1 MLLKILELTDLTMTN
16 KEFRKRIR
24 KLHEEIEKAVNDND
38 YHKALKI
45 VQETK
50 RLDHEMY
57 DNNE

>member
-1 MLLKILELTDLTMTN
+1 MLLKILELTNLIMTN
-16 KEFRKRIR
+16 EEFRKRIR
-24 KLHEEIEKAVNDND
+24 KLHEEFKKAVNDDD

>member
-1 MLLKILELTDLTMTN
+1 MLLKILELTNLTMTN
-16 KEFRKRIR
+16 EEFRKRIR
-24 KLHEEIEKAVNDND
+24 KLHAEFEKAVNEDD
-38 YHKALKI
+38 YRKALKI

>member
-1 MLLKILELTDLTMTN
+1 MTN
-16 KEFRKRIR
+16 EEFRKRIC
-24 KLHEEIEKAVNDND
+24 KLHEEFEKAVNEND

>member
-1 MLLKILELTDLTMTN
+1 MLLKILELINLTMTEE
-16 KEFRKRIR
+16 EFRKRIR
-24 KLHEEIEKAVNDND
+24 KLHKEFQKAVNDND

-45 VQETK
+45 VQVTK

>member
-1 MLLKILELTDLTMTN
+1 MLKILELTNLTMTN
-16 KEFRKRIR
+16 EEFRKRIH
-24 KLHEEIEKAVNDND
+24 KLHAEFKKAVNEDD
-38 YHKALKI
+38 HHKALKI

>member
-1 MLLKILELTDLTMTN
+1 MTEE
-16 KEFRKRIR
+16 EFRKRIR
-24 KLHEEIEKAVNDND
+24 KLHEEFHKAVNEDD